1 MTITAEHEP
10 TQADNVQALIAEE
23 ITWAESETW
32 RPQPDRLTAQIEIY
46 EENVILR
53 LHKEDR
59 VVTRR
64 IHPKD
69 LADLFAGDIVF
80 TTGLL
85 PDDTL
90 WHVRSHAKRI
100 TALWREPRV
109 WPVALQYK
117 PFEDPRRLM
126 LPMPGLVF
134 LCTPSTPPR
143 VFAAKAKPTSKSDQL
158 YRVPTYN
165 VFNKGDVCPG
175 SHKFPKDVEQIPES
189 FFQSRFSMT
198 GDSRN
203 RSEKHSNN
211 LLELWE
217 ELDGQT
223 QYPMDDLVP
232 HGKVESLLKG

>member
-158 YRVPTYN
+158 YR
-165 VFNKGDVCPG
+165 G
-175 SHKFPKDVEQIPES
+175 SHLQRLQQGRRLPRQPQVPQGCGADPGIVLPVQVLNDRGLPQPLGKAPQQPLGTLGGA
-189 FFQSRFSMT
+189 RWP
-198 GDSRN
+198 DSI
-203 RSEKHSNN
+203 S
-211 LLELWE
+211 
-217 ELDGQT
+217 
-223 QYPMDDLVP
+223 
-232 HGKVESLLKG
+232 HG